1 MEVPKPSY
9 TAELFQPA
17 PNNCPGPVIGSGEG
31 SSIVYTQASIFKL
44 IVISALKLS
53 SLIALIMMLTLRHQ
67 TNFARAID
75 LHKHRPR
82 CFVIILRPI
91 CNIRFL
97 LTRDAQHLAQVPTPP
112 STVEFLQS
120 AFPYPVVGCG
130 EEVFQPVQSGKYGKN
145 DDCLLPDI
153 STPSSL
159 RIYYQNVRGLRQK
172 SNRSFLLSAI
182 WTMTSS
188 YSVRP
193 G

>member
-17 PNNCPGPVIGSGEG
+17 PNNRPGPVIGSGEG
-31 SSIVYTQASIFKL
+31 SSIVYTQASTFKL

-97 LTRDAQHLAQVPTPP
+97 LTRDAQHLAQWKFQRRPRQSSFSSQRSRILLLGVVKRSSSLCNQA
-112 STVEFLQS
+112 STVKMMIAYFLTS
-120 AFPYPVVGCG
+120 LHLPVYASTTRMFVVCDKNRIALSCC
-130 EEVFQPVQSGKYGKN
+130 QQSG
-145 DDCLLPDI
+145 L
-153 STPSSL
+153 
-159 RIYYQNVRGLRQK
+159 
-172 SNRSFLLSAI
+172 
-182 WTMTSS
+182 
-188 YSVRP
+188 
-193 G
+193 